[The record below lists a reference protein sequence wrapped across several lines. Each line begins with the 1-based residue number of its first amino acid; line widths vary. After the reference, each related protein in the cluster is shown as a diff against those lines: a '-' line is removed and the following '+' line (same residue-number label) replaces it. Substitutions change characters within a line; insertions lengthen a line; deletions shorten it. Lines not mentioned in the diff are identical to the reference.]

1 MELYNKYLIEA
12 ESAKA
17 AIKELANQP
26 LGWVETALAEAKKDN
41 NINLQNYYRELR
53 EKIKKSV
60 SGMKVSEDGQLF
72 KLTEEGITR
81 YEDTFYYVDK
91 VDGMYVIEVY
101 KRSRRKEKYSCLK

>member
-1 MELYNKYLIEA
+1 MELYKKYLIEA

-41 NINLQNYYRELR
+41 NINLQSYYRELR

-60 SGMKVSEDGQLF
+60 SGMKVSDSGQLF
-72 KLTEEGITR
+72 RLTEEGVAR
-81 YEDTFYYVDK
+81 LEEAFYFVTE
-91 VDGMYVIEVY
+91 VGEMYSIELY
-101 KRSRRKEKYSCLK
+101 KRSKFIGLR